1 MPFGN
6 GTGSRARTYDLR
18 FWRPPL
24 YQLSYARACACSAQ
38 ALPKSFRALC
48 KEHRPAVFKALPD
61 FMHAFS
67 PATDCVARKRAWAY
81 DFPAGGLY
89 GPPGTPQPQAGI
101 GSVSGSQVSPRFEFI
116 FASRDPHS
124 T

>member
-1 MPFGN
+1 MPEFSLYGKLPGDFQPRRLRIGCRGD

-48 KEHRPAVFKALPD
+48 KEH
-61 FMHAFS
+61 
-67 PATDCVARKRAWAY
+67 
-81 DFPAGGLY
+81 
-89 GPPGTPQPQAGI
+89 
-101 GSVSGSQVSPRFEFI
+101 
-116 FASRDPHS
+116 
-124 T
+124 